1 MSFSIMDA
9 KTSQFVSAMNSF
21 IDGERRGKNFS
32 NEIESMFS
40 ELYDEDERFENLQY
54 ALAMFGAGVTIE
66 ADEEMLIKELKH
78 AKKIICVPNS

>member
-1 MSFSIMDA
+1 MDA

-21 IDGERRGKNFS
+21 IDGEKRGKNVS
-32 NEIESMFS
+32 NEIESMLS

-54 ALAMFGAGVTIE
+54 ALSMFGARITIE

-78 AKKIICVPNS
+78 AKNIICVPNS